1 MNSNWTNRTRPSLL
15 VSPASG
21 KASPNMNH
29 GVIRVTS
36 QAPPMQ
42 WATPEQR
49 EAVVVGVQKQ
59 LSDLDCAPQLT
70 RHPWQLHAALHQQ
83 QQPMPP
89 PAPPPAPPPVPPPA
103 PPLPP
108 FGPTTTR
115 LIKVV
120 TRQTSH
126 WSSFSQLDGQDN
138 RVILILTKFGIL
150 ISTWFQIVPFGLRF
164 SKQFLF
170 LMYDP
175 SFCCP

>member
-1 MNSNWTNRTRPSLL
+1 MNLNWTNRTRPSLL

-36 QAPPMQ
+36 QAPQMH

-83 QQPMPP
+83 QQYLCL
-89 PAPPPAPPPVPPPA
+89 
-103 PPLPP
+103 PLPLP
-108 FGPTTTR
+108 LPLIAQGEISMSVAFPTHVWKKPN
-115 LIKVV
+115 IFKHIIV
-120 TRQTSH
+120 
-126 WSSFSQLDGQDN
+126 
-138 RVILILTKFGIL
+138 
-150 ISTWFQIVPFGLRF
+150 WFFHTCVPFPIHVCQNPNMCG
-164 SKQFLF
+164 K
-170 LMYDP
+170 
-175 SFCCP
+175 